1 MNQRGLSIAETAR
14 QMRQHLAGE
23 GFTATNL
30 THYRQGRS
38 VPRPKY
44 LEALSRVLEVDPS
57 ALTPEGTNTG
67 GQSRG
72 AQNLVWRLA
81 GQGPQSRCS
90 HSRQPEDGIN
100 DVACRRGRDRGL
112 WG

>member
-14 QMRQHLAGE
+14 QMRQHLPAGE

-67 GQSRG
+67 GQSR
-72 AQNLVWRLA
+72 ASAESRLA
-81 GQGPQSRCS
+81 VCGPR
-90 HSRQPEDGIN
+90 P
-100 DVACRRGRDRGL
+100 AKPMLAFKTARRRNQRRRL
-112 WG
+112 PTRS